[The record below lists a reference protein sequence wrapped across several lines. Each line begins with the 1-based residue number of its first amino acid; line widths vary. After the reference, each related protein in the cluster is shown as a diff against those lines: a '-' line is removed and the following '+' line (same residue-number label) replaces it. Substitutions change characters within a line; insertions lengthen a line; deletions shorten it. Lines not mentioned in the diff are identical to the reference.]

1 MSLRFAPAR
10 TPARSPIARALA
22 RRAVAPAANDN
33 ADPGIANDPVL
44 VAALRHFAVHGIGA
58 ATIAA
63 RNAGEAGDLGNTV
76 DRDHWQAV
84 SSALGNRSPLCS
96 RRRRGNFSK
105 VSSTLTER

>member
-22 RRAVAPAANDN
+22 RRTVAPAANDN
-33 ADPGIANDPVL
+33 ADPGVGDDPIL
-44 VAALRHFAVHGIGA
+44 VAALRHFAMHGLGA

-63 RNAGEAGDLGNTV
+63 RNASEAGDLGNTV

-84 SSALGNRSPLCS
+84 SSALGNRSPLCAH
-96 RRRRGNFSK
+96 RRLRNFSK